1 MNLSAYVNNIY
12 IYVHLIVKKKCLH
25 MWSKDDTI
33 NKESQENVYTASIKS
48 HFTGKMPFYTITYPI
63 TCKSF
68 KQKNYW

>member
-1 MNLSAYVNNIY
+1 M
-12 IYVHLIVKKKCLH
+12 H

-63 TCKSF
+63 TCKNF
-68 KQKNYW
+68 KQKNYR